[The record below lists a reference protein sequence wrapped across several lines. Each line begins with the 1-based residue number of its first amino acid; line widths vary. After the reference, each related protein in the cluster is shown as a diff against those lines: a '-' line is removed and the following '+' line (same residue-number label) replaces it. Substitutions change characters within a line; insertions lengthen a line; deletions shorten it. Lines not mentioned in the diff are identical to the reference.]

1 MQTDRA
7 LARTLRPRFLSAI
20 RALSGP
26 ESLRE
31 RLAYA
36 SFEVLVF
43 ADHQVPAALLPQ
55 YQELRDI
62 LDSDRYHRP
71 NKSLPATYLHWRQA
85 HRAAELITV
94 LLEAIVYMS
103 DGD

>member
-7 LARTLRPRFLSAI
+7 LALSLRPRFLSAI

-36 SFEVLVF
+36 SMEVLVF
-43 ADHQVPAALLPQ
+43 ADHQLPASLLPQ
-55 YQELRDI
+55 YQELREI
-62 LDSDRYHRP
+62 LDSERYAQPH
-71 NKSLPATYLHWRQA
+71 KSLPATYLHWRRT
-85 HRAAELITV
+85 HRAAELITS
-94 LLEAIVYMS
+94 LLESIVYMS
-103 DGD
+103 DGE